1 MSESELKKKEAMYKN
16 HAFEEYVSELVSLNR
31 SLPDFRGQWCRNQYD
46 GKIGNIG
53 CQVFKSFYIF
63 GHKINITYSMK
74 SQCV

>member
-1 MSESELKKKEAMYKN
+1 MFFLWTGIGVTLNKRLMSESELKKKEAMYKN

-53 CQVFKSFYIF
+53 CQVFKSF
-63 GHKINITYSMK
+63 
-74 SQCV
+74 